1 MDNWMIAERVT
12 QLRHEELLC
21 EAEQERLIR
30 RALATKSQ
38 QATWR
43 ERALLWLARIGQV
56 WEMRRRSSANVHSKI
71 GRERPAND
79 PAPHRTSMSKCS

>member
-1 MDNWMIAERVT
+1 MDNWMTYERML
-12 QLRHEELLC
+12 QQRHEELLRV
-21 EAEQERLIR
+21 AEHERLVR

-38 QATWR
+38 QATWC

-56 WEMRRRSSANVHSKI
+56 WEMRRRSSANAHSKI

-79 PAPHRTSMSKCS
+79 PAPHRTPMSECS